1 MFNRE
6 KKITKQTW
14 VSATFLLI
22 ISSIVSKAF
31 GFVREILVAGKFGVS
46 SQVDAY
52 LVALSVPS
60 LIGNSIGSA
69 FSVAVVPLY
78 HKLVSTGSQK
88 TAENFIKAIFS
99 FTSLLSLLLMAV
111 IFFMPETIIKLIAPS
126 LPEATMLTAK
136 EILKWLFALLIGFS
150 LFNVL
155 SAVYNALHHFKIPA
169 ITDMFS
175 NLFIIAALVFLS
187 SAYGIYALVTGITV
201 STYFVMIMFVI
212 HLSFHRVIGLN
223 FNFASKEFYDFLK
236 FVGPVLVFMFFM
248 QVSSMIE
255 NYFASSLKEGSIA
268 SLGYAKRLYD
278 IIPTLLIANVA
289 KAVFPTFSTL
299 YVENKTEELRQLV
312 IRLNRQFI
320 VYFFPITVS
329 VIFFRR
335 EIISIVFMRGAFDE
349 TALNLTSDAFMFYTI
364 GLIATTLVP
373 VFFRLCY
380 AFSDSISPLLAVVA
394 STTSMIIFNY
404 FLAPRF
410 GISGIAATNSI
421 SVFITLFVLGMLVR
435 KKLGGINLK
444 PLLKSFIISF
454 MCTGVALLPFFY
466 VRFSSPYSAFFLVPL
481 FFILYLALGLL
492 VSRKEFSMVWIAL
505 RKTAS
510 RNKAE
515 EEGSQ
520 K

>member
-6 KKITKQTW
+6 KKITRQNW

-22 ISSIVSKAF
+22 ISSVISKAF
-31 GFVREILVAGKFGVS
+31 GFVREVLVAGKFGVS

-78 HKLVSTGSQK
+78 HRLMNSGSQK
-88 TAENFIKAIFS
+88 KAENFMKAIFS
-99 FTSLLSLLLMAV
+99 FTTVLSLLLMLV
-111 IFFMPETIIKLIAPS
+111 IFLMPETIIKLIAPS
-126 LPEATMLTAK
+126 LPAATMLMAK
-136 EILKWLFALLIGFS
+136 EILKWLLVLLIGFS

-175 NLFIIAALVFLS
+175 NLFIIAALLFLS
-187 SAYGIYALVTGITV
+187 SAWGIYALVAGITV
-201 STYFVMIMFVI
+201 STYFVIFVFLI
-212 HLSFHRVIGLN
+212 HLFFHRIIGFN
-223 FNFASKEFYDFLK
+223 FNFKSPEFYDFLK

-248 QVSSMIE
+248 QLSGMIE
-255 NYFASSLKEGSIA
+255 NYFASSLKGGSIA

-278 IIPTLLIANVA
+278 IIPTLLIANIA
-289 KAVFPTFSTL
+289 RAVFPTFSTL
-299 YVENKTEELRQLV
+299 YVEKKTDELRDLV
-312 IRLNRQFI
+312 IKLNRQFI
-320 VYFFPITVS
+320 VYFFPVTVS

-335 EIISIVFMRGAFDE
+335 EIISIVFMRGAFDK
-349 TALNLTSDAFMFYTI
+349 TALELTSNAFMFYTL

-380 AFSDSISPLLAVVA
+380 AFSDSISPLLAVA
-394 STTSMIIFNY
+394 SSTASMIVFNY

-410 GISGIAATNSI
+410 GISGIAAANSI

-435 KKLGGINLK
+435 KKLGGIKLK
-444 PLLKSFIISF
+444 PLLKSFAISA
-454 MCTGVALLPFFY
+454 MCTAVALAPFFY
-466 VRFSSPYSAFFLVPL
+466 LKISSPYSAIFLMPL

-492 VSRKEFSMVWIAL
+492 VSKQEFGQVWVALKRTVVRKKLVNH
-505 RKTAS
+505 K
-510 RNKAE
+510 NKF
-515 EEGSQ
+515 
-520 K
+520 